1 MKVIIDTNIYI
12 YAFVFDKA
20 ILNLTSF
27 SLLKGYVCTS
37 DEIYAELIDKFL
49 KGRVAK
55 ISKSFELARAEEF
68 LETIKNQAHFTQV
81 TEKVTICRDPK
92 DNKFLELAKTINAE
106 YIISGDRDLLDLKT
120 FENTV
125 ILKPSEFSK
134 LYNF

>member
-12 YAFVFDKA
+12 SAFVFDKA

-27 SLLKGYVCTS
+27 SLLKGYVCIS

-55 ISKSFELARAEEF
+55 ISKSFELTRAEEF
-68 LETIKNQAHFTQV
+68 IETIKNQAHFTQV
-81 TEKVTICRDPK
+81 TETVTICRDPK
-92 DNKFLELAKTINAE
+92 DNKFLELAKTISAE
-106 YIISGDRDLLDLKT
+106 YIISGDKDLLDLKT
-120 FENTV
+120 FENT
-125 ILKPSEFSK
+125 IITKPSEFSK

>member
-12 YAFVFDKA
+12 SAFVFDKA

-27 SLLKGYVCTS
+27 SLLKGYVCIS

-68 LETIKNQAHFTQV
+68 IETIKNQAHFTRV
-81 TEKVTICRDPK
+81 TETVTICRDPK

-106 YIISGDRDLLDLKT
+106 YIISGDKDLLDLKT